1 MNCPNCGCTNLPG
14 SETCSNCQHDLT
26 TWDQPLPRDR
36 IERSLMEESV
46 SILPRHTPTTVLP
59 DAPLREAIARM
70 LANNVGA
77 VLVVD
82 AADRLL
88 GILSERDLLKKVA
101 GIHEPYADLP
111 VSRFMT
117 ARPET
122 VALTD
127 TLNFALHKMD
137 AGGYRHVPV
146 VQDGRA
152 ISVISV
158 RDMIEHITRLCKG
171 A

>member
-1 MNCPNCGCTNLPG
+1 
-14 SETCSNCQHDLT
+14 
-26 TWDQPLPRDR
+26 
-36 IERSLMEESV
+36 MEEPVRVLPIHPPSTV
-46 SILPRHTPTTVLP
+46 SPHTP
-59 DAPLREAIARM
+59 LRDAIALM
-70 LANNVGA
+70 LSGNIGA

-82 AADRLL
+82 DSGRLL

-122 VALTD
+122 VAPSD
-127 TLNFALHKMD
+127 TLNFALQKMD

-146 VQDGRA
+146 VQDGRPV
-152 ISVISV
+152 SVVSV
-158 RDMIEHITRLCKG
+158 RDMIRHITRLCKDG
-171 A
+171 